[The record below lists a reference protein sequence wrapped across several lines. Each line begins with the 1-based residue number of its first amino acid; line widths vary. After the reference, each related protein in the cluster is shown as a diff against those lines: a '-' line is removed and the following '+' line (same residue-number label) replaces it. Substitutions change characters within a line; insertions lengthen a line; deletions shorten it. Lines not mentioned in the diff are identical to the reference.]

1 MACLRES
8 ATPPNKKTHPLQPRA
23 RPLHHAPLLKA
34 CAKRIEGK
42 PDAHCTGQYF
52 DMWACI
58 DKCVSSKLF
67 PLLK

>member
-1 MACLRES
+1 MPARERD
-8 ATPPNKKTHPLQPRA
+8 TPKQKNSPSPTPRT
-23 RPLHHAPLLKA
+23 RPLHHAPPLKA